1 MKDVF
6 FLRRPVLA
14 IVISLVIIILGALAM
29 QRLPVAQYPD
39 LVPPAVSVTAIY
51 PGASPEIISQVVA
64 APLEQAVNGA
74 KDLLY
79 LQSTCSAN
87 GAMSMKAT
95 FALGTDP
102 EVASS
107 RVSNL
112 VQGALAGLPGEV
124 RRFGVSVTSDSGT
137 FLMIITLASP
147 DGRYDSLFLNNYSAL
162 NVIDQLKRIPGVASA
177 SSLISE
183 EYSMRI
189 WFDPAKL
196 AAFALT
202 PQDIFRAVQEQ
213 NSQYAAGTVG
223 LQPAPDDLKMTWLVS
238 TQGRMSTEEEF
249 GDIII
254 RVDDNK
260 GIMRL
265 RDVARIELGAADYGV
280 RSKLDGKPVAGIS
293 ISLTPGANALRTAD
307 LIEARMQELSLD
319 FPPGM
324 EHAIPYNVTTF
335 VRISIEEVVKTL
347 FEAMVLVALVIF
359 LFLQNPRATLIPC
372 IAVPVSIVGTFAG
385 MYMLGFSINT
395 LTLFGMV
402 LAIGIVVDDAIVV
415 LENVERI
422 MHDEGLSPREATSK
436 AMREVTGP
444 VIAIVLVL
452 CAVFIPVSFMG
463 GLTGEMFRQFGITIA
478 LSVIISGIVALTL
491 SPVMCGLLLKAR
503 HGKPGRFAR
512 AFNCAFDGLTSV
524 YLLGVRFM
532 LRSNIL
538 AVVVMCVLGWGTW
551 ELLNRVPEG
560 LAPDED
566 QGYIIAAAMLPDGA
580 AMPRTDKVLDHLSE
594 TMRQDPSVV
603 SVLTIAGTDLLG
615 GTGTLG
621 SAGAAFIILKPWEE
635 RTGAAQSAQALAG
648 KVFGIDVTDGI
659 LAAFNPPPIVGLSTV
674 GGLEGFLQNN
684 AGASIE
690 EMAAQ
695 ADRLSAAAAGRPELR
710 GVGSSLRLGTPK
722 VFVQLDVEKTKLM
735 GVEVGDVYQTLSSTL
750 SGSYIND
757 FTLHG
762 RAFKVYL
769 QAESMFRAGPEDLGA
784 IFVRGMSGAM
794 IPLSNLITTSTT
806 SGAFS
811 LTRFNG
817 VPAAP
822 ISGQAAPG
830 FSNMQAMST
839 LEELVRS
846 ELPAGYSL
854 AWSGSSFQEKA
865 GGGTNYMA
873 LLLGL
878 GLVFLILAAQYE
890 SWTMPT
896 AVILAVPFALFGAMA
911 TIFVRG
917 FANDIYV
924 QVAMVTLIG
933 LAAKNAILIVE
944 FAAVELAA
952 GRSPADAA
960 LTAARLRFRPIMMT
974 SMAFILGCVPLV
986 LSSGAGSASRHVL
999 GSSIIG
1005 GMVAATLISPI
1016 FVPWFFKVVMSWK
1029 RDQFVIGKAESG
1041 TGKADRDMRL

>member
-1 MKDVF
+1 
-6 FLRRPVLA
+6 
-14 IVISLVIIILGALAM
+14 
-29 QRLPVAQYPD
+29 
-39 LVPPAVSVTAIY
+39 
-51 PGASPEIISQVVA
+51 
-64 APLEQAVNGA
+64 
-74 KDLLY
+74 
-79 LQSTCSAN
+79 
-87 GAMSMKAT
+87 
-95 FALGTDP
+95 
-102 EVASS
+102 
-107 RVSNL
+107 
-112 VQGALAGLPGEV
+112 
-124 RRFGVSVTSDSGT
+124 
-137 FLMIITLASP
+137 
-147 DGRYDSLFLNNYSAL
+147 
-162 NVIDQLKRIPGVASA
+162 
-177 SSLISE
+177 
-183 EYSMRI
+183 
-189 WFDPAKL
+189 
-196 AAFALT
+196 
-202 PQDIFRAVQEQ
+202 
-213 NSQYAAGTVG
+213 
-223 LQPAPDDLKMTWLVS
+223 
-238 TQGRMSTEEEF
+238 
-249 GDIII
+249 
-254 RVDDNK
+254 
-260 GIMRL
+260 
-265 RDVARIELGAADYGV
+265 
-280 RSKLDGKPVAGIS
+280 
-293 ISLTPGANALRTAD
+293 
-307 LIEARMQELSLD
+307 
-319 FPPGM
+319 
-324 EHAIPYNVTTF
+324 
-335 VRISIEEVVKTL
+335 
-347 FEAMVLVALVIF
+347 
-359 LFLQNPRATLIPC
+359 
-372 IAVPVSIVGTFAG
+372 
-385 MYMLGFSINT
+385 
-395 LTLFGMV
+395 
-402 LAIGIVVDDAIVV
+402 VDDAIVV

-436 AMREVTGP
+436 AVREVTGP

-503 HGKPGRFAR
+503 HGTPGRFAR
-512 AFNCAFDGLTSV
+512 TFNFAFDGLTSV
-524 YLLGVRFM
+524 YLAAVRFV

-538 AVVVMCVLGWGTW
+538 AVLVMCVLGWGTW

-580 AMPRTDKVLDHLSE
+580 AMPRTDKVLDQLSE

-635 RTGAAQSAQALAG
+635 RTDPAQSSQALAG

-695 ADRLSAAAAGRPELR
+695 AARLGAAAAGRPELR

-735 GVEVGDVYQTLSSTL
+735 GVAVGDVYQTLSSTL

-769 QAESMFRAGPEDLGA
+769 QAESVFRAGPEDLGA
-784 IFVRGMSGAM
+784 IFVRGMTGAM
-794 IPLSNLITTSTT
+794 IPLSNLITTKAT

-830 FSNMQAMST
+830 FSNMQAMSA

-952 GRSPADAA
+952 GRSPAEAA
-960 LTAARLRFRPIMMT
+960 LAAARLRFRPIMMT

-1029 RDQFVIGKAESG
+1029 RDQSMIGTAESG
-1041 TGKADRDMRL
+1041 NGKAD

>member
-1 MKDVF
+1 MRDVF

-14 IVISLVIIILGALAM
+14 MVISLVIVIMGVLAL

-51 PGASPEIISQVVA
+51 PGASPEVIAQVVA

-87 GAMSMKAT
+87 GVMSMTAT

-107 RVSNL
+107 RVGNL
-112 VQGALAGLPGEV
+112 VQGVTASLPDEV
-124 RRFGVSVTSDSGT
+124 RRLGVSVTSGSGS
-137 FLMIITLASP
+137 FLLIITLSSP
-147 DGRYDSLFLNNYSAL
+147 DGRYDSLFLNNYAAL
-162 NVIDQLKRIPGVASA
+162 NVIDRLKRVPGVAA
-177 SSLISE
+177 AGSLISE
-183 EYSMRI
+183 EYSMRV

-202 PQDIFRAVQEQ
+202 PQDIARAIQEQ
-213 NSQYAAGTVG
+213 NAQYAAGTVG
-223 LQPAPDDLKMTWLVS
+223 LQPAPDDLKTTWLVS
-238 TQGRMSTEEEF
+238 TQGRMATAEEF

-254 RVDDNK
+254 RVDDEK

-265 RDVARIELGAADYGV
+265 RDVARVELGAADYGV
-280 RSKLDGKPVAGIS
+280 RSKLNGQPVAGIS
-293 ISLTPGANALRTAD
+293 ISLTPGANALQTAERIAATMD
-307 LIEARMQELSLD
+307 ELSRD

-335 VRISIEEVVKTL
+335 VRISIEEVVRTL

-359 LFLQNPRATLIPC
+359 VFLQNPRATLIPC
-372 IAVPVSIVGTFAG
+372 VAVPVAIVGTFAG
-385 MYMLGFSINT
+385 MHLLGFSINT

-452 CAVFIPVSFMG
+452 CAVFVPVSFMG
-463 GLTGEMFRQFGITIA
+463 GMTGEMFRQFGITIA
-478 LSVIISGIVALTL
+478 LSVTISGIVALTL
-491 SPVMCGLLLKAR
+491 SPVMCAWLLKAK
-503 HGKPGRFAR
+503 HGPQGWFAR
-512 AFNCAFDGLTSV
+512 SFNSAFDALNAV
-524 YLLGVRFM
+524 YLAGVR
-532 LRSNIL
+532 LILKSNIL
-538 AVVVMCVLGWGTW
+538 AVLAMCALGWGTW
-551 ELLNRVPEG
+551 ALLQRVPEG

-566 QGYIIAAAMLPDGA
+566 QGYVIAVAMLPEGA
-580 AMPRTDKVLDHLSE
+580 AMPRTDAVLDTLSS
-594 TMRQDPSVV
+594 TMLRDPSVD

-615 GTGTLG
+615 GTGTVG
-621 SAGAAFIILKPWEE
+621 NAGAAFVMLKPWDE
-635 RTGAAQSAQALAG
+635 RTAPEQSSQAIAG
-648 KVFGIDVTDGI
+648 KIFGIGVTDGM

-674 GGLEGFLQNN
+674 GGLDGFLQNTG
-684 AGASIE
+684 GASIE
-690 EMAAQ
+690 DMATQ
-695 ADRLSAAAAGRPELR
+695 AAVLSAAAAERPELR
-710 GVGSSLRLGTPK
+710 GVGSALSLGTPK
-722 VFVQLDVEKTKLM
+722 IFVDLDVEKAKLM
-735 GVEVGDVYQTLSSTL
+735 GVEVGDVYRTLSATL

-769 QAESMFRAGPEDLGA
+769 QAEPVFRAGPEDLGA
-784 IFVRGMSGAM
+784 IFVRSRAGDM
-794 IPLSNLITTSTT
+794 IPLANLVSVKPT
-806 SGAFS
+806 SGAFA

-817 VPAAP
+817 VPAARL
-822 ISGQAAPG
+822 SGQAAPG
-830 FSNMQAMST
+830 YSNPQAMAA
-839 LEELVRS
+839 LEDLVRAK
-846 ELPAGYSL
+846 LPEGYAL

-865 GGGTNYMA
+865 GGGTNYWA
-873 LLLGL
+873 LALGL

-890 SWTMPT
+890 SWTLPT
-896 AVILAVPFALFGAMA
+896 AVVLAVPFALFGALA
-911 TIFVRG
+911 TIFVVG
-917 FANDIYV
+917 YANDIYV

-944 FAAVELAA
+944 FAAVEVAA
-952 GRSPADAA
+952 GRSPAEAA
-960 LTAARLRFRPIMMT
+960 LESARLRFRPIMMT
-974 SMAFILGCVPLV
+974 SLAFILGCVPLV
-986 LSSGAGSASRHVL
+986 TSSGAGSGSRHVL

-1005 GMVAATLISPI
+1005 GMIAATVISPL
-1016 FVPWFFKVVMSWK
+1016 FVPWFFKVVMSM
-1029 RDQFVIGKAESG
+1029 RRVRPVATGAGARSG
-1041 TGKADRDMRL
+1041 QDG

>member
-1 MKDVF
+1 MQDVF

-14 IVISLVIIILGALAM
+14 IVISLVIVILGALAL

-51 PGASPEIISQVVA
+51 PGASPEVISQVVA

-79 LQSTCSAN
+79 LQSTCSAS
-87 GAMSMKAT
+87 GVMSMTAT
-95 FALGTDP
+95 FGLGTDP
-102 EVASS
+102 EVAGS

-112 VQGALAGLPGEV
+112 VQGALAGLPDEV
-124 RRFGVSVTSDSGT
+124 RRFGVSVTSGSGT
-137 FLMIITLASP
+137 FLMIITLSSP

-177 SSLISE
+177 GSLISE

-196 AAFALT
+196 AAFSMT
-202 PQDIFRAVQEQ
+202 PQDIARAVQEQ
-213 NSQYAAGTVG
+213 NAQYAAGTVG

-238 TQGRMSTEEEF
+238 TQGRMATEEEF

-254 RVDDNK
+254 RVDDKK

-265 RDVARIELGAADYGV
+265 RDVARVELGAADYGV
-280 RSKLDGKPVAGIS
+280 RSKLNGQPVAGIS
-293 ISLTPGANALRTAD
+293 ISLTPGANALQTAD
-307 LIEARMQELSLD
+307 LIAARMQELSRD

-335 VRISIEEVVKTL
+335 VRISIEEVVHTL
-347 FEAMVLVALVIF
+347 FEAMALVALVIF
-359 LFLQNPRATLIPC
+359 IFLQNPRATLIPC

-385 MYMLGFSINT
+385 MHLLGFSINT

-422 MHDEGLSPREATSK
+422 MHDEGLSPRDATSK

-452 CAVFIPVSFMG
+452 CAVFVPVSFMG
-463 GLTGEMFRQFGITIA
+463 GMTGEMFRQFGITIS

-491 SPVMCGLLLKAR
+491 SPVMCGWLLKPR
-503 HGKPGRFAR
+503 HGTEGWFAR
-512 AFNCAFDGLTSV
+512 GFNRAFDGLTSA
-524 YLLGVRFM
+524 YLAGVRLV

-538 AVVVMCVLGWGTW
+538 AVVVMCLLGWGTW
-551 ELLNRVPEG
+551 ELLQRVPEG

-566 QGYIIAAAMLPDGA
+566 QGYIIAVAMLPDGA
-580 AMPRTDKVLDHLSE
+580 VMPRTDKVLDHLSA
-594 TMRQDPSVV
+594 TMLQDPSVD

-621 SAGAAFIILKPWEE
+621 SAGAAFIMLKPWEE
-635 RTGAAQSAQALAG
+635 RTAVGQSSQALAG
-648 KVFGIDVTDGI
+648 KVFSIGVTDGM

-684 AGASIE
+684 AGASVE
-690 EMAAQ
+690 DMAAQ

-722 VFVQLDVEKTKLM
+722 VFVQLDVEKAKLM
-735 GVEVGDVYQTLSSTL
+735 GVAVGDVYQALSSTL

-769 QAESMFRAGPEDLGA
+769 QAESMFRASPEDLES
-784 IFVRGMSGAM
+784 IFVRSKAGDM
-794 IPLSNLITTSTT
+794 IPLANLITTKAT
-806 SGAFS
+806 SGAFA

-817 VPAAP
+817 VPAARL
-822 ISGQAAPG
+822 SGQAAPG
-830 FSNMQAMST
+830 YSNLQAMAA

-846 ELPAGYSL
+846 ELPSGYSL
-854 AWSGSSFQEKA
+854 AWSGSSYQEKA

-890 SWTMPT
+890 SWTLPT

-911 TIFVRG
+911 TIFVLG
-917 FANDIYV
+917 YANDIYV

-952 GRSPADAA
+952 GRSPAEAA
-960 LTAARLRFRPIMMT
+960 LEAARLRFRPIMMT
-974 SMAFILGCVPLV
+974 SLAFILGCVPLV
-986 LSSGAGSASRHVL
+986 TSSGAGSGSRHVL

-1029 RDQFVIGKAESG
+1029 RGGPAVTEKDQNAAHGG
-1041 TGKADRDMRL
+1041 

>member
-1 MKDVF
+1 MQDVF

-14 IVISLVIIILGALAM
+14 IVISLVIVILGALAL

-51 PGASPEIISQVVA
+51 PGASPEVISQVVA

-87 GAMSMKAT
+87 GVMSMTAT
-95 FALGTDP
+95 FGLGTDP
-102 EVASS
+102 EVAGS

-112 VQGALAGLPGEV
+112 VQGALAGLPDEV
-124 RRFGVSVTSDSGT
+124 RRLGVSVTSGSGA
-137 FLMIITLASP
+137 FLMIITLSSP
-147 DGRYDSLFLNNYSAL
+147 DGRYDSLFLNNYAAL

-177 SSLISE
+177 GSLISE
-183 EYSMRI
+183 EYSMRV

-196 AAFALT
+196 AAFSLT
-202 PQDIFRAVQEQ
+202 PQDVARAVQEQ
-213 NSQYAAGTVG
+213 NAQYAAGTVG
-223 LQPAPDDLKMTWLVS
+223 LQPAPDDLKMTWLIS
-238 TQGRMSTEEEF
+238 TQGRMATEEEF
-249 GDIII
+249 RDIIV
-254 RVDDNK
+254 RVDDKK

-265 RDVARIELGAADYGV
+265 RDVARVELGAADYGV
-280 RSKLDGKPVAGIS
+280 RSKLNGQPVAGIS
-293 ISLTPGANALRTAD
+293 ISLTPGANALQTAD
-307 LIEARMQELSLD
+307 LIEARMRELSRD

-335 VRISIEEVVKTL
+335 VRISIEEVVHTL
-347 FEAMVLVALVIF
+347 FEAMALVALVIF
-359 LFLQNPRATLIPC
+359 VFLQNPRATLIPC
-372 IAVPVSIVGTFAG
+372 IAVPVAIVGTFAG
-385 MYMLGFSINT
+385 MDLLGFSVNT

-452 CAVFIPVSFMG
+452 CAVFVPVSFMG
-463 GLTGEMFRQFGITIA
+463 GMTGEMFRQFGITIS
-478 LSVIISGIVALTL
+478 LSVVISGIVALTL
-491 SPVMCGLLLKAR
+491 SPVMCGRLLKSR
-503 HGKPGRFAR
+503 HGTEGRLARGFNR
-512 AFNCAFDGLTSV
+512 AFEGLTSA
-524 YLLGVRFM
+524 YLAGVRLV
-532 LRSNIL
+532 LRSNVL
-538 AVVVMCVLGWGTW
+538 AVLVMCLLGWGTW
-551 ELLNRVPEG
+551 ELLHRVPEG

-566 QGYIIAAAMLPDGA
+566 QGYIIAVAMLPDGA
-580 AMPRTDKVLDHLSE
+580 AMPRTDKVLDHLSA
-594 TMRQDPSVV
+594 TMLADPSVD

-621 SAGAAFIILKPWEE
+621 SAGAAFIMLKPWDE
-635 RTGAAQSAQALAG
+635 RTAAGQSSQALAG
-648 KVFGIDVTDGI
+648 KVFGIGVTDGM

-684 AGASIE
+684 VGATVE
-690 EMAAQ
+690 DMAAQ
-695 ADRLSAAAAGRPELR
+695 AARLGEAAAARPELR

-722 VFVQLDVEKTKLM
+722 VFVQLDVEKAKLM
-735 GVEVGDVYQTLSSTL
+735 GVAVGDVYQAMSSTL

-769 QAESMFRAGPEDLGA
+769 QAESMFRAGPEDLES
-784 IFVRGMSGAM
+784 IFVRSRAGDM
-794 IPLSNLITTSTT
+794 IPLANLITTQTT
-806 SGAFS
+806 SGAFA

-817 VPAAP
+817 VPAARLT
-822 ISGQAAPG
+822 GQAAPG
-830 FSNMQAMST
+830 YSNLQAMAA

-854 AWSGSSFQEKA
+854 AWSGSSYQEKA

-890 SWTMPT
+890 SWTLPT

-911 TIFVRG
+911 TIFVLG
-917 FANDIYV
+917 YANDIYV

-952 GRSPADAA
+952 GRSPAEAA
-960 LTAARLRFRPIMMT
+960 LEAARLRFRPIMMT
-974 SMAFILGCVPLV
+974 SLAFILGCVPLV
-986 LSSGAGSASRHVL
+986 TSSGAGSGSRHVL

-1016 FVPWFFKVVMSWK
+1016 FVPWFFKVVMSW
-1029 RDQFVIGKAESG
+1029 RRVNPVATDEGQNAAHGG
-1041 TGKADRDMRL
+1041 

>member
-1 MKDVF
+1 MQDVF

-14 IVISLVIIILGALAM
+14 IVISLVIVILGALAL

-39 LVPPAVSVTAIY
+39 LVPPAVSITAIY
-51 PGASPEIISQVVA
+51 PGASPEVISQVVA

-79 LQSTCSAN
+79 LQSTCSAS
-87 GAMSMKAT
+87 GVMSMAAT
-95 FALGTDP
+95 FSLGTDP
-102 EVASS
+102 EVAGS

-112 VQGALAGLPGEV
+112 VQGALAGLPDEV
-124 RRFGVSVTSDSGT
+124 RRLGVSVTSGSGA
-137 FLMIITLASP
+137 FLMIITLSSP

-177 SSLISE
+177 GSLISE

-196 AAFALT
+196 AAFSLT
-202 PQDIFRAVQEQ
+202 PQDIARAVQEQ
-213 NSQYAAGTVG
+213 NAQYAAGTVG
-223 LQPAPDDLKMTWLVS
+223 LQPAPDDLKMTWLIS
-238 TQGRMSTEEEF
+238 TQGRMTTEEEF

-254 RVDDNK
+254 RVDDKK

-265 RDVARIELGAADYGV
+265 RDVARVELGAADYGV
-280 RSKLDGKPVAGIS
+280 RSKLNGQPVAGIS
-293 ISLTPGANALRTAD
+293 ISLTPGANALQTAE

-335 VRISIEEVVKTL
+335 VRISIEEVVHTL
-347 FEAMVLVALVIF
+347 FEAMALVALVIF
-359 LFLQNPRATLIPC
+359 VFLQNPRATLIPC
-372 IAVPVSIVGTFAG
+372 IAVPVAIVGTFAG
-385 MYMLGFSINT
+385 MHLLGFSINT

-422 MHDEGLSPREATSK
+422 MHDEGLSPRDATSK

-452 CAVFIPVSFMG
+452 CAVFVPVSFMG
-463 GLTGEMFRQFGITIA
+463 GMTGEMFRQFGITIS

-491 SPVMCGLLLKAR
+491 SPVMCGRLLKPR
-503 HGKPGRFAR
+503 HGTEGWFAR
-512 AFNCAFDGLTSV
+512 SFNRFFDGLTAA
-524 YLLGVRFM
+524 YLACVRLV

-538 AVVVMCVLGWGTW
+538 AVLVMCLLGWGTW
-551 ELLNRVPEG
+551 ELLHRVPEG

-566 QGYIIAAAMLPDGA
+566 QGYIIAVAMLPDGA
-580 AMPRTDKVLDHLSE
+580 VMPRTDKVLDHLSA
-594 TMRQDPSVV
+594 TMLQDPSVD

-621 SAGAAFIILKPWEE
+621 SAGAAFIMLKPWEE
-635 RTGAAQSAQALAG
+635 RTGAGQSSQALAG
-648 KVFGIDVTDGI
+648 KVFGIGVTDGM

-690 EMAAQ
+690 DMAAQ
-695 ADRLSAAAAGRPELR
+695 AERLGAAAAGRPELR

-722 VFVQLDVEKTKLM
+722 VYVQLDVEKAKLM
-735 GVEVGDVYQTLSSTL
+735 GVAVGDVYQALSSTL

-769 QAESMFRAGPEDLGA
+769 QAESVFRASPEDLES
-784 IFVRGMSGAM
+784 IFVRSRDGDM
-794 IPLSNLITTSTT
+794 IPLANLITTKAT
-806 SGAFS
+806 SGAFA

-817 VPAAP
+817 VPAARL
-822 ISGQAAPG
+822 SGQAAPG
-830 FSNMQAMST
+830 YSNLQAMAA

-846 ELPAGYSL
+846 ELPSGYSL
-854 AWSGSSFQEKA
+854 AWSGSSYQEKA

-890 SWTMPT
+890 SWTLPT
-896 AVILAVPFALFGAMA
+896 TVILAVPFALFGAMA
-911 TIFVRG
+911 TIFVLG
-917 FANDIYV
+917 YANDIYV

-952 GRSPADAA
+952 GRSPAEAA
-960 LTAARLRFRPIMMT
+960 LEAARLRFRPIMMT
-974 SMAFILGCVPLV
+974 SLAFILGCVPLV
-986 LSSGAGSASRHVL
+986 ISSGAGSGSRHVL

-1016 FVPWFFKVVMSWK
+1016 FVPWFFKVVMSRK
-1029 RDQFVIGKAESG
+1029 RGGPAATEQDQNAAHGG
-1041 TGKADRDMRL
+1041 